1 MSRVGPTGRVN
12 GIGLA
17 SHVTNIA
24 SYRVVFRERCSDRE
38 CEREIGY
45 SLVSNRM
52 SSLFFAQVGA
62 RPDLDLR
69 TAHTS
74 TRRLAPRRSRGLAAP
89 SGVCQCASRLVS
101 CGHCAS
107 HAHGVSN
114 SVTLCKCICGRSESG
129 GGRLAPL
136 AAHIECA
143 MPQHRTTC
151 CCRRFILLRSSGQ
164 LLSSAA
170 HSMMARLCLRF
181 VMRGPMSRMSE
192 SAV

>member
-1 MSRVGPTGRVN
+1 
-12 GIGLA
+12 
-17 SHVTNIA
+17 
-24 SYRVVFRERCSDRE
+24 
-38 CEREIGY
+38 
-45 SLVSNRM
+45 M

-69 TAHTS
+69 TAHIPHPHNYIYISWMLHRPDHPTS
-74 TRRLAPRRSRGLAAP
+74 GASSIAGPRGAVWRLSVRVAPRLMRSLR
-89 SGVCQCASRLVS
+89 QS
-101 CGHCAS
+101 CS
-107 HAHGVSN
+107 WVSN
-114 SVTLCKCICGRSESG
+114 SVTRCECICGRSESG
-129 GGRLAPL
+129 GGGLAPL

-143 MPQHRTTC
+143 MSQHRTTC
-151 CCRRFILLRSSGQ
+151 CCRRFILLRASGQ